1 MRGQSISSCRVRVSK
16 DQRSILCCTYAKERK
31 RPTVRRRE
39 EGREGGRECCM
50 RRMRRRER
58 TPGRDGEAAAED
70 DRGERELG

>member
-1 MRGQSISSCRVRVSK
+1 
-16 DQRSILCCTYAKERK
+16 
-31 RPTVRRRE
+31 
-39 EGREGGRECCM
+39 M